1 MAGVGWAFG
10 ELPPAHNLPQTL
22 STEATALL
30 RHHRHRHRE
39 KSQLESIDFEL
50 YSRHQSIPK
59 LLAACAR
66 IMADN
71 KVGGPGENQPT
82 MTEYKKSQARVR
94 DLIEKRRMLDR
105 RLVRE
110 TQYGRA

>member
-1 MAGVGWAFG
+1 
-10 ELPPAHNLPQTL
+10 
-22 STEATALL
+22 
-30 RHHRHRHRE
+30 
-39 KSQLESIDFEL
+39 
-50 YSRHQSIPK
+50 
-59 LLAACAR
+59 
-66 IMADN
+66 MADN

-110 TQYGRA
+110 TQNRRA